1 MIFFFKRSEKRLK
14 FTDVSVYLSFLVLE
28 NVTQILQVLK
38 SDGCVLSAKNVTIL
52 GVAVVN
58 SSSSFVLYQ

>member
-38 SDGCVLSAKNVTIL
+38 SDGCLIGKNVTIL